1 MSIKEIETFSPDLLF
16 TDLKSL
22 CTHYVTKQMME
33 AFDRA
38 DHIRQKVQMVEDFQ
52 AYIENA
58 KKVFRDSVGELP
70 YDRNYPLHAITTG
83 KIEET
88 ELTIEKVIFK
98 AREGVYITANLYF
111 PKNRQ
116 EKCPAVLLQCGH
128 SENGKAY
135 PTYQRAARIIA
146 QSGII
151 VLVTDP
157 PGQGERLSYIYEANG
172 PLVAGAVPHH
182 QRFGNQC
189 FLTGSSPV
197 KYFLADAMRAVDYL
211 CSREEVDPER
221 IGATGISGGGTLTSA
236 LMVMDPRIQAA
247 APGCWPT
254 SGREYFFVGMSP
266 DSEQVWPDTVK
277 NGLDHYEVM
286 AAMCPKPLMI
296 LAAEE
301 DFVPIEGTERLF
313 AECKRLWALN
323 GSVEKV
329 ELTIGKG
336 SHGYSAELAV
346 AAAKFFQRN
355 LCGEDKELSVG
366 EIRTLPEEML
376 NCTESGQVKRDY
388 PDSIFVYDENL
399 KEYRKQRENRP
410 SCREKRK
417 WLYEQVYRGR
427 SGVKAFHVRQFK
439 VIYAEE
445 KICAV
450 PLLWYNQS
458 LMPCYGVL
466 FENVAEQSE
475 KGPVTICLW
484 QCGTDNIAGNWEEIK
499 RICRSGRNA
508 LVLDLS
514 TMGKCT
520 PNATLRRYKPE
531 EAINGIIDRL
541 SKHLIVLGDSLC
553 AVKAYDLMQSVAML
567 REKMDVNDIEIFAT
581 GKYCIFAKIAQILDE
596 QLHITLQN
604 EVSVSDMIT
613 NEYYDNHDAAHVLMP
628 GLGKYLD

>member
-1 MSIKEIETFSPDLLF
+1 MNTREIEAFSPDILF
-16 TDLKSL
+16 TELKSASANHVMERMMDAYDKADAL
-22 CTHYVTKQMME
+22 RKEIDTWDQFQVYQQYVKDTFEQ
-33 AFDRA
+33 
-38 DHIRQKVQMVEDFQ
+38 
-52 AYIENA
+52 
-58 KKVFRDSVGELP
+58 SVGEIP
-70 YDRNYPLHAITTG
+70 YDSKYPLNARTTG
-83 KIEET
+83 KIEEDD
-88 ELTIEKVIFK
+88 LTIENVIFES
-98 AREGVYITANLYF
+98 REHVYVTGNLYL
-111 PKNRQ
+111 PKDR
-116 EKCPAVLLQCGH
+116 KKKSVAVLLQCGH

-135 PTYQRAARIIA
+135 PAYQRAARIITR
-146 QSGII
+146 SGII

-157 PGQGERLSYIYEANG
+157 PGQGERLSYIDEANG

-189 FLTGSSPV
+189 FLTGTSPV

-211 CSREEVDPER
+211 CSREEVDPKR

-236 LMVMDPRIQAA
+236 LMVIDSRIQAA

-266 DSEQVWPDTVK
+266 DSEQVWPDIVK
-277 NGLDHYEVM
+277 NGIDHYEVM
-286 AAMCPKPLMI
+286 ATMCPKPLMI

-313 AECKRLWALN
+313 EECKRFWALN
-323 GSVEKV
+323 GSAEKV

-355 LCGEDKELSVG
+355 LCGEDKELSLG
-366 EIRTLPEEML
+366 EIRTLPEEIL
-376 NCTESGQVKRDY
+376 NCTKSGQVKRDY
-388 PDSIFVYDENL
+388 SDSIFVYDENL
-399 KEYRKQRENRP
+399 KEYRKQQENRP
-410 SCREKRK
+410 SCRENRK

-427 SGVKAFHVRQFK
+427 AGVKAFHVRQFE
-439 VIYAEE
+439 VMYAEE
-445 KICAV
+445 KNCAV
-450 PLLWYNQS
+450 PLMWYSQS

-466 FENVAEQSE
+466 FEDTAAQHE
-475 KGPVTICLW
+475 KAPVTICLW
-484 QCGTDNIAGNWEEIK
+484 QGGTDNIAENWEEIK
-499 RICRSGRNA
+499 RICKSGRKA

-520 PNATLRRYKPE
+520 PNATLRGYEPE

-553 AVKAYDLMQSVAML
+553 AVKAYDLMQTVAML
-567 REKMDVNDIEIFAT
+567 RKKMEVDNIEIFAT
-581 GKYCIFAKIAQILDE
+581 GKYCILANIAQMLDE

-604 EVSVSDMIT
+604 EVSVSAMIT